1 MKEFLLADHKGNIVT
16 KKPYMKLNLIS
27 WKDDTTLIFKNKYEI
42 LWFTD
47 RFEGSEVIVLK
58 RRRGYVYFDR
68 GAFKIQV
75 FTNNEPVNYSYIL
88 YDIKSEDIELIS
100 IKIINPDLKRHFEA
114 RKSGM
119 IYDWWKR

>member
-47 RFEGSEVIVLK
+47 RFDKDKKPIFEGSEVIVLK
-58 RRRGYVYFDR
+58 R
-68 GAFKIQV
+68 KSSQV
-75 FTNNEPVNYSYIL
+75 LS
-88 YDIKSEDIELIS
+88 SIS
-100 IKIINPDLKRHFEA
+100 LC
-114 RKSGM
+114 
-119 IYDWWKR
+119 